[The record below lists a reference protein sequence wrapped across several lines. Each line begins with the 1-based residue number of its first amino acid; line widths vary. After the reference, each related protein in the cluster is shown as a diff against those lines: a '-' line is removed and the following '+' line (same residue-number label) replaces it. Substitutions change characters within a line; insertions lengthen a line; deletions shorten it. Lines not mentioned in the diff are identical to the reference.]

1 MDFIIENEFLKIK
14 GNTHGGELVSIKGK
28 KSNSEYLW
36 QGIPFWWKLYSP
48 VLFPIIG
55 KVKNFE
61 YRYEGKTY
69 FMPQHGFASK
79 AKYKLIENK
88 DNILAF
94 ELKNN
99 EETEKIY
106 PFKFSLI
113 NEYKIEKNSII
124 ITHKVKNL
132 DNKNIYFSLGVHPA
146 LKCPMY
152 KEKDE
157 LNDYYLKFNKIENS
171 SILEI
176 NKEDFL
182 TGKERQYFNNCDEL
196 NLSEEVFKDGTL
208 IFKNLESDKITLKS
222 RKHNRSVSLEFKNF
236 PYLAIWAP
244 DRKTNFVC
252 IEPWFGHADYKDFTG
267 EIKDKEGI
275 IKLEKNK
282 EFKCTYKIIIE
293 E

>member
-1 MDFIIENEFLKIK
+1 MDCIIENEFLKIK

-69 FMPQHGFASK
+69 FMPQHGFASR

-99 EETEKIY
+99 KETEKVY

-152 KEKDE
+152 KEEDE
-157 LNDYYLKFNKIENS
+157 LNDYYLKFNKMENS

-182 TGKERQYFNNCDEL
+182 TGKEKKYFNNCDEL

-222 RKHNRSVSLEFKNF
+222 RKHNRSVSLEFKDF

-244 DRKTNFVC
+244 DRNTNFVC
-252 IEPWFGHADYKDFTG
+252 IEPWFGHADYEDFTG

>member
-1 MDFIIENEFLKIK
+1 MDFRIENEFLKIK

-69 FMPQHGFASK
+69 FMPQHGFASR

-152 KEKDE
+152 KEEDE

-222 RKHNRSVSLEFKNF
+222 RKHNRSVSLEFKDF

-252 IEPWFGHADYKDFTG
+252 IEPWFGHADYEDFTG

>member
-1 MDFIIENEFLKIK
+1 MDCIIENEFLKIK
-14 GNTHGGELVSIKGK
+14 GNTNGGELVSIKGK

-55 KVKNFE
+55 KVKNLE

-69 FMPQHGFASK
+69 FMPQHGFASR

-146 LKCPMY
+146 IKCPMY
-152 KEKDE
+152 KKGDE

-182 TGKERQYFNNCDEL
+182 TGKEKQYFSNCDEL

-222 RKHNRSVSLEFKNF
+222 RKHNRSVSLEFKDF

-244 DRKTNFVC
+244 DRRTNFVC
-252 IEPWFGHADYKDFTG
+252 IEPWFGHADYEDFTG